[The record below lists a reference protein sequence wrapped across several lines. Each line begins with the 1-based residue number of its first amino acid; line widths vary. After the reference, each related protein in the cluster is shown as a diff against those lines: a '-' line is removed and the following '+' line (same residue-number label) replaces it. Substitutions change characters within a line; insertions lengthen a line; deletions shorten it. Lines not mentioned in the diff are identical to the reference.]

1 MLLVQVYKKT
11 SEYLVLKL
19 VIFVIPKLP
28 KPTFIYRYERTHLL
42 FISCKTMEFE
52 IVNEEDGFIFSE
64 KIDSTS

>member
-28 KPTFIYRYERTHLL
+28 NQIVIYRYERTYLL